1 MTELFVAD
9 GVLDNDN
16 DKLGN
21 DSSDKKAQA
30 QTYRSIPVEQSVVF
44 NTLE

>member
-21 DSSDKKAQA
+21 DSSDKKA
-30 QTYRSIPVEQSVVF
+30 
-44 NTLE
+44 